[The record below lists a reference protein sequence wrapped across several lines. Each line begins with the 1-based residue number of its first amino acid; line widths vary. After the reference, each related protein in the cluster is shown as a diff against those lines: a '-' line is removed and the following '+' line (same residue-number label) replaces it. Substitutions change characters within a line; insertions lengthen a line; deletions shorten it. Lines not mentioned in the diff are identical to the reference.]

1 MSNQRTVLFATGNLH
16 KFREAA
22 LVLQEYGLKITR
34 VDLKGIEIQA
44 ETVEEVAKFSATQVA
59 QQLQTQ
65 VIVEDTG
72 IFIEALNGFPGP
84 YSSYVHKTIGN
95 KGVLKLLKGISNR
108 RAFFRSA
115 ISYSKP
121 NFSTRCFSGI
131 TVGKILHKEQGSYG
145 FGYDPIFKPFR
156 GGGKTYAEMTIE
168 DKNQYSHR
176 SKAFKKFVKWYCQ
189 NYKCKS

>member
-108 RAFFRSA
+108 RAIFRSA